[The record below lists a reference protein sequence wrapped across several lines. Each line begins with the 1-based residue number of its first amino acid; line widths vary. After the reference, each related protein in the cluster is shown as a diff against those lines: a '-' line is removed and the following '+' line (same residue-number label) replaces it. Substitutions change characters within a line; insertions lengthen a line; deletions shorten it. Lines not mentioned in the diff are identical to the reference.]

1 MLVPAYN
8 DKAGVTAAFNLN
20 LLVRLNREADADFDL
35 DAFSHRAIWNS
46 TDSRIEMHLI
56 SLREQVVHVAG
67 RTISFAANE
76 TIHTENSY
84 KYTVEDFV
92 TLVKFAAWR
101 ACKVWTDH
109 EGLFSVHLLEAE

>member
-1 MLVPAYN
+1 VLIPAYN

-20 LLVRLNREADADFDL
+20 LLIRLNREADADFDL
-35 DAFSHRAIWNS
+35 DAFSHRAIWNP

-56 SLREQVVHVAG
+56 SRCEQVVHVAG
-67 RTISFAANE
+67 KTIRFAANE

-84 KYTVEDFV
+84 KYTVGDFV
-92 TLVKFAAWR
+92 ALANLAAWR

-109 EGLFSVHLLEAE
+109 GGLFSVHLLEAE